1 MRILLAACVALIAG
15 LSPVHAADK
24 PNVLF
29 IAVDD
34 LNDFPAFSKRYPD
47 AKTPHLDRI

>member
-1 MRILLAACVALIAG
+1 MRLFLLLAAVPLALSGMAHAKDD
-15 LSPVHAADK
+15 SPAP

-34 LNDFPAFSKRYPD
+34 LNDWID
-47 AKTPHLDRI
+47 